1 MKTRALLWGLIV
13 ILLGVAVWLFLK
25 PSGQQSDQNKIAF
38 TEASV
43 PNPNAEYPIKKIIT
57 NDAEYQELFGTSS
70 TGIDFTKYNLAVI
83 CLGKANTGGY
93 SVKITSITKFENQVF
108 LHVKD
113 ISPGKNCILIQVI
126 NYPFSA
132 VTFEK
137 TDLPMDW
144 KIDSVIEDCP

>member
-1 MKTRALLWGLIV
+1 MKTRALLWVLIV

-25 PSGQQSDQNKIAF
+25 PSGEQGNQNKIAF
-38 TEASV
+38 TVATV
-43 PNPNAEYPIKKIIT
+43 PNPNAEFPVKKVIT
-57 NDAEYQELFGTSS
+57 NEAEYQEVFGAASS
-70 TGIDFTKYNLAVI
+70 GIDFTKYNLAVI

-93 SVKITSITKFENQVF
+93 SVEITSVTKFENQVF
-108 LHVKD
+108 IHVKD

-137 TDLPMDW
+137 TEMPIDW
-144 KIDSVIEDCP
+144 KINSIMEDCP

>member
-1 MKTRALLWGLIV
+1 MKIRILLWVLIV

-25 PSGQQSDQNKIAF
+25 PSGEKGNKNSVAF
-38 TEASV
+38 TVATV
-43 PNPNAEYPIKKIIT
+43 PNPNAEFPIKKVIT
-57 NDAEYQELFGTSS
+57 NDAEYQEFFGVASS
-70 TGIDFTKYNLAVI
+70 GIDFTMDNLAVI

-93 SVKITSITKFENQVF
+93 SVEITSITKYENQIF
-108 LHVKD
+108 IHVKD

-137 TDLPMDW
+137 SELPIDW
-144 KIDSVIEDCP
+144 KIDSIMEDCP

>member
-1 MKTRALLWGLIV
+1 MKIRILLWVLIV

-25 PSGQQSDQNKIAF
+25 PSGEKGNKNSVAF
-38 TEASV
+38 TVATV
-43 PNPNAEYPIKKIIT
+43 PNPNAEFPIKKVIT
-57 NDAEYQELFGTSS
+57 NDAEYQEFFGVASS
-70 TGIDFTKYNLAVI
+70 GIDFTKDNLAVI

-93 SVKITSITKFENQVF
+93 SVEITSITKYENQIF
-108 LHVKD
+108 IHVKD

-137 TDLPMDW
+137 SELPIDW
-144 KIDSVIEDCP
+144 KIDSIMEDCP